1 MSTELKA
8 TLADHAAGSY
18 RVLMNMADEL
28 LAVAA
33 DRELARLDEKLF
45 LDVFAHEPRPKA
57 AARQEAMKQP
67 SVRELWALPELA
79 LIPALLAA
87 IDGLL
92 ASLHAQHGTPR
103 EDRLPADPRTLRE
116 ARALADE
123 LHTARRAL
131 RRYVCA
137 VRRTLRQPVR
147 HDDQLPF

>member
-1 MSTELKA
+1 
-8 TLADHAAGSY
+8 
-18 RVLMNMADEL
+18 
-28 LAVAA
+28 
-33 DRELARLDEKLF
+33 
-45 LDVFAHEPRPKA
+45 
-57 AARQEAMKQP
+57 MKPP

-79 LIPALLAA
+79 LVPALLAA

-92 ASLHAQHGTPR
+92 ASLHAQHGTLR
-103 EDRLPADPRTLRE
+103 EDYQPGDPPTLRQ

-137 VRRTLRQPVR
+137 VRRALQQPVR